1 MKEQFEMIGE
11 SGAAKER
18 VTRYHHPND
27 GREARILAEANRETR
42 QRINDRARK
51 VSLLA
56 KATMVHVWS
65 QQYPKGHADRPAAKP
80 DWVKAFEETAVP
92 AHQAGRLIHSLEEML
107 GLEITE

>member
-27 GREARILAEANRETR
+27 GREARILAEANMETR

-80 DWVKAFEETAVP
+80 DWVKSFEETAVP

>member
-1 MKEQFEMIGE
+1 
-11 SGAAKER
+11 
-18 VTRYHHPND
+18 
-27 GREARILAEANRETR
+27 
-42 QRINDRARK
+42 
-51 VSLLA
+51 
-56 KATMVHVWS
+56 MVHVWS